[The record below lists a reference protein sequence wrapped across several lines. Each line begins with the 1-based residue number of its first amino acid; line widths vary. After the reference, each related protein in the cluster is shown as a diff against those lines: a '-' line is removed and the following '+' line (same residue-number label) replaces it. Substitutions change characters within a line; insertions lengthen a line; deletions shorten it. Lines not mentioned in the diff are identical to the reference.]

1 HNPKPPDILLKYDF
15 VGADPGGVLYN
26 MIIIRKAV
34 VIAFLYNIVLVALTE
49 NDDLIEYRVSPV
61 DIVYPGERFGLFYGI
76 CLNRFRFDQNGPL
89 LHSVPAYV
97 HFSVIRSII
106 NVDCLECG
114 V

>member
-1 HNPKPPDILLKYDF
+1 
-15 VGADPGGVLYN
+15 

-76 CLNRFRFDQNGPL
+76 CLNRFRFDRTAPCFTVSL
-89 LHSVPAYV
+89 LMYTSPSSEV
-97 HFSVIRSII
+97 S
-106 NVDCLECG
+106 
-114 V
+114 